1 MFLYLANPWN
11 YHCSKSWARIY
22 IILEVLEWDFIKE
35 QSLAFKRSNDEYI
48 NTKNEPEGI
57 KIISPPRCFYLAN
70 PWNYHWAK
78 SWARIYIKLDVLE
91 WDFINEQILV

>member
-35 QSLAFKRSNDEYI
+35 QSLAFKRSNEEYI
-48 NTKNEPEGI
+48 NTQYEP
-57 KIISPPRCFYLAN
+57 
-70 PWNYHWAK
+70 
-78 SWARIYIKLDVLE
+78 
-91 WDFINEQILV
+91 